1 MSQDGER
8 QIEPEG
14 AGELRDALT
23 GLPTRSLLREHL
35 ALALARARENDGQ
48 VALLHLGLDDF
59 KLVND
64 SLGHRAGDE
73 ALRFVA
79 ARLRES
85 IRQTSLV
92 ARPGGDEFCVLLPDL
107 DSRAEDLVDIVVGQ
121 IMATL
126 EEPLALPGAEF
137 ELSASVGVSIYP
149 DDAEDEDALLRHA
162 DSAMYEAKGLG
173 RGNFVIYAGG
183 TQEAL
188 ERLVLTVRLRE
199 ALAQDDFVLHYQPIF
214 DLAGEELV
222 GVEAL
227 LRWREPGGGLIP
239 PLKFIPVAEYT
250 GLIDPIGQWVIASA
264 CAQARAWR
272 EGGHDFPVCINAS
285 LRQFQA
291 PAFAATI
298 AEALAA
304 NDLEP
309 SSLIVEITESTA
321 MREPACV
328 EPVLRELAQMGVRIA
343 IDDFGTGYS
352 SLSRLQHMEVAWLKI
367 DRSFLTDVASSPD
380 AARVAGATIELVRAL
395 GKVAV
400 AEGVE
405 TAEQRRFL
413 VEQGCPLAQGFL
425 LGTPV
430 GAEDISAALLR
441 EGLKLLD

>member
-8 QIEPEG
+8 QESE
-14 AGELRDALT
+14 ARDDLRDELT
-23 GLPTRSLLREHL
+23 GLPSRSLLREHL
-35 ALALARARENDGQ
+35 TLALARARENDTQ
-48 VALLHLGLDDF
+48 VALLHVGLDDF

-107 DSRAEDLVDIVVGQ
+107 DRAAEDLVDIVVGQ

-137 ELSASVGVSIYP
+137 ELSASVGVSIFP
-149 DDAEDEDALLRHA
+149 DDAHDEDVLLRHA
-162 DSAMYEAKGLG
+162 DAAMYEAKGLG

-183 TQEAL
+183 SQESL
-188 ERLVLTVRLRE
+188 ERLVLTLRLRQ
-199 ALAQDDFVLHYQPIF
+199 ALAKDDFVLHYQPIF
-214 DLAGEELV
+214 DLTDGKLV

-227 LRWREPGGGLIP
+227 LRWREPGGGLIA
-239 PLKFIPVAEYT
+239 PLKFIPMAEYT
-250 GLIDPIGQWVIASA
+250 GLIDPIGRWVIESA

-272 EGGHDFPVCINAS
+272 ELGHDFPICINAS
-285 LRQFQA
+285 LRQFQT
-291 PAFAATI
+291 PAFASTI
-298 AEALAA
+298 AETLAA

-309 SSLIVEITESTA
+309 RSLIIEITESTA

-328 EPVLRELAQMGVRIA
+328 EPMLHELRDMEVRIA
-343 IDDFGTGYS
+343 IDDFGTGHS

-367 DRSFLTDVASSPD
+367 DRTFLADVAPGSEP
-380 AARVAGATIELVRAL
+380 ARVAGAIIDLIRAL

-405 TAEQRRFL
+405 TPEQRQFL
-413 VEQGCPLAQGFL
+413 EAHGCPLAQGFL
-425 LGTPV
+425 LGTPKA
-430 GAEDISAALLR
+430 AEDITAELEAGGVMPAA
-441 EGLKLLD
+441 